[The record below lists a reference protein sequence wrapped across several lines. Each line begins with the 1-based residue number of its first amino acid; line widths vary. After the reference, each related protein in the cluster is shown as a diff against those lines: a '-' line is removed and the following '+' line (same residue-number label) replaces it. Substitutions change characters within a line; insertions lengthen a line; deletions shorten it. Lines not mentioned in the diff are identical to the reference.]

1 MPTQPRRK
9 VRFHAV
15 VPFLA
20 VMLLGGAGLLSAQT
34 TEADPRLAPLCT
46 PDAHTLC
53 LASGRFSA
61 TAFYQLSPSGPSI
74 EATAVALTDATG
86 YFWFF
91 DAANVELTVK
101 VLDGCGVNGF
111 YWVFAS
117 GMTNVGVNLTVTD
130 LRTGEQQVYENP
142 VGTPFVPI
150 QDTAAFHTCP

>member
-1 MPTQPRRK
+1 MPKRPRPIDRL
-9 VRFHAV
+9 RPAIL
-15 VPFLA
+15 FLP

-117 GMTNVGVNLTVTD
+117 GLTNVGVTLTVKD
-130 LRTGEQQVYENP
+130 LRTGEQQIYENP

>member
-1 MPTQPRRK
+1 MPTHPRRRDCLRPI
-9 VRFHAV
+9 VLL
-15 VPFLA
+15 LA
-20 VMLLGGAGLLSAQT
+20 VFLLSGASLLSAQT

-46 PDAHTLC
+46 PDPHTLC

-117 GMTNVGVNLTVTD
+117 GLTNVGVNLTVTD
-130 LRTGEQQVYENP
+130 LRTGEQKVYENP